1 MVPSSTG
8 GRMRRPACQQELHKG
23 RDEVYWQRTGA
34 AQLAENT
41 CLPICF
47 QPGQELW
54 CCKGWRKRHPHAAG
68 CSGAPP
74 FGLSTSRAFP
84 LGSVEEKQGFLGYQV
99 IVSVLDLYPKVRWR
113 ASWKCVAAVQKVS
126 LDSWLRGYDL

>member
-1 MVPSSTG
+1 
-8 GRMRRPACQQELHKG
+8 MRRPACQQELHKG

-54 CCKGWRKRHPHAAG
+54 CCKGCNANVRGGKDTHMQLAAVEH
-68 CSGAPP
+68 
-74 FGLSTSRAFP
+74 LP
-84 LGSVEEKQGFLGYQV
+84 LGSGHHV
-99 IVSVLDLYPKVRWR
+99 
-113 ASWKCVAAVQKVS
+113 
-126 LDSWLRGYDL
+126 DSR